1 MLITVLVRAAAWR
14 CADGS
19 LGLDT
24 AQEPGEASP
33 IKGLRL
39 AGEETEAARKERPPR
54 CCTGGCFREAGLP
67 SFYPPLWK
75 GRSLNLSAFAFPLL
89 RSLGWERVM
98 VPSCPA

>member
-54 CCTGGCFREAGLP
+54 CCTGGCFREAGLSP
-67 SFYPPLWK
+67 FYPRFGKAEVLIF
-75 GRSLNLSAFAFPLL
+75 LHLLFLSCVA
-89 RSLGWERVM
+89 
-98 VPSCPA
+98 